1 MNHSQKYYKVRWNYY
16 KLRQVL
22 QSAMIITNCDSTDAI
37 HSCLFFRIFFPFI
50 FFDGKF
56 RLFIYSDSNS
66 YLDTEI
72 SIISLRFGVLEIT
85 LMGSSFG
92 VIFSFV
98 YTVFALFTFQ
108 VLVALYG
115 GPEGLYLI
123 FFFFASVY
131 TRIDFLPLKLSVIST
146 AKTAHHQGANNERPK
161 LLQKSYFARHFYA
174 VLKLWVKAFA
184 RLYCFPENCWN
195 LQQFRTFPNFLK
207 CKALEGSQFVRRRWH
222 IDNSSGLGRCYLVL
236 SLKLAIKLNWMH
248 LDVLDIV
255 LNLFF
260 FWIVITIVVIIH

>member
-1 MNHSQKYYKVRWNYY
+1 MRWTVVTNCDRFFITKCDTVYY

-22 QSAMIITNCDSTDAI
+22 QSAMIVTNCDSTDAI
-37 HSCLFFRIFFPFI
+37 LSCLFFRIFFPFI

-85 LMGSSFG
+85 LMGSCFG

-108 VLVALYG
+108 VLVAYG

-123 FFFFASVY
+123 FFFSQAF
-131 TRIDFLPLKLSVIST
+131 IPEST
-146 AKTAHHQGANNERPK
+146 FC
-161 LLQKSYFARHFYA
+161 L
-174 VLKLWVKAFA
+174 
-184 RLYCFPENCWN
+184 
-195 LQQFRTFPNFLK
+195 
-207 CKALEGSQFVRRRWH
+207 
-222 IDNSSGLGRCYLVL
+222 
-236 SLKLAIKLNWMH
+236 
-248 LDVLDIV
+248 
-255 LNLFF
+255 
-260 FWIVITIVVIIH
+260 

>member
-1 MNHSQKYYKVRWNYY
+1 
-16 KLRQVL
+16 
-22 QSAMIITNCDSTDAI
+22 MIITNCDSTDAI

-161 LLQKSYFARHFYA
+161 LLQKLFCETFLRS
-174 VLKLWVKAFA
+174 VKA
-184 RLYCFPENCWN
+184 
-195 LQQFRTFPNFLK
+195 
-207 CKALEGSQFVRRRWH
+207 
-222 IDNSSGLGRCYLVL
+222 LGKSFCALVL
-236 SLKLAIKLNWMH
+236 LP
-248 LDVLDIV
+248 
-255 LNLFF
+255 
-260 FWIVITIVVIIH
+260 